1 LGVAWRIREREL
13 SSAALSSERS
23 IGSAGSRCLTMAVR
37 LKLRIKVDGRS
48 AVDTSLL
55 NSGYEAPTPQL
66 LIPVDLVRRLDL
78 WPPQGASEA
87 RARNSSLKLV
97 SQTLFKVLVARWRAR
112 RDFRQ
117 RPSNSR
123 SAALPLEIESRRLVL
138 VPLHAHLGLPPV

>member
-1 LGVAWRIREREL
+1 MGVAWRIREREL

-97 SQTLFKVLVARWRAR
+97 S
-112 RDFRQ
+112 
-117 RPSNSR
+117 
-123 SAALPLEIESRRLVL
+123 
-138 VPLHAHLGLPPV
+138 